1 MRRRVT
7 LLCHQTSWRRDVTAR
22 SFTFALIIGV
32 VLLNTFVV
40 ATVVV
45 MLQQSHAEADA
56 RAQIGTATLAQV
68 VEQNIA
74 DDINKIDLALL
85 TTIDEI
91 QRQAKAGNA
100 DPQALNR
107 YLAGMSARLPEVEGV
122 RVTNAQGVVSFGYGA
137 AAADNVSLADRNF
150 FQTQRDQADAGL
162 VYSDPLLGRISHAWV
177 LVVTRRYTLPD
188 PAGEDEFG
196 GIVYAD
202 LSIDRLA
209 DLFAAL
215 KVGEH
220 GSVTL
225 WDRDLKI
232 VVRYP
237 EPEGRARTIGLQ
249 IASEDLKQLVAAGQ
263 PAGTYRTQSRIND
276 IERQL
281 SFRKIARYPF
291 YVSVGEAPDDYLAA
305 WRTEAYRLGAFAILF
320 ALITALAAG
329 QLHRGWR
336 RRMESARALAKER
349 SLLRSLIDSIPD
361 AIFVKDHDG
370 RYTVVNETFAHNLA
384 RPQAEVLGRTMVEVL
399 GPALAAP
406 HEAAERAMI
415 AERKLRI
422 DEGTAVT
429 PEGQALQLET
439 TRVPFLDPGG
449 DMLGLIG
456 VVRDVTA
463 HKQAEAELR
472 HARDE
477 AEAATKA
484 KSSFLAMMSHE
495 IRTPMNGV
503 MSMAE
508 MLDQT
513 DLSDDQ
519 RSMSQIIRSSAAA
532 LLTIINDILDFSKIE
547 AGKLDIEAVPFSL
560 LEVVEGAGELVAGRA
575 DEKGIG
581 LTVDLDP
588 AIPDRLIG
596 DPTRIRQI
604 LLNLM
609 GNAVKFTEAGGV
621 TATVNA
627 IGEPGADGTLHLRF
641 AIRDSGI
648 GLSDEQRARL
658 FQPFMQADASTA
670 RRFGGTGLGLSI
682 CQRLCTMMGGAI
694 GVDSTLGVGSVFWFE
709 LPLTIVDPALDRP
722 AARIADARVAA
733 IDFTGADR
741 AALTHLLSGAGISAV
756 EWLAGA
762 AMPTGAA
769 DVVLLSGAGGLAG
782 FTRLQAVAA
791 DLARAGAKPVLVAPR
806 SLASTL
812 GAAERAGFFATL
824 TLPLRRHRL
833 WHVIAAAL
841 GRAELDRRDSKP
853 DGPIGRWQPPPLDLA
868 HAAQAVILVA
878 EDNRTNQIVISRLLA
893 QLGYA
898 HEIAGNGL
906 EAFVLWQEKCFG
918 LLLTDFHMPEMDGFQ
933 LTRAV
938 RTAETDAANGR
949 RRPIVALTADAL
961 PGTGQQCL
969 DAGMDGYLTKPIDSK
984 ALIETLERLLP
995 QATALRRP
1003 AEAPAPRAAA
1013 LPDIDPQ
1020 ILDLARLLESFG
1032 AWDAEARGFLDGF
1045 LAEVPDMVAAITTAL
1060 AAADAAAARAAAHA
1074 LKGAARSTG
1083 AVRLGQIASD
1093 VQDCLDGNDIETAGM
1108 LAGLLTPT
1116 HTELLQATAPLRAA

>member
-1 MRRRVT
+1 
-7 LLCHQTSWRRDVTAR
+7 VTAR
-22 SFTFALIIGV
+22 SFTLALILGV
-32 VLLNTFVV
+32 ILLNASVG
-40 ATVVV
+40 ATVVA
-45 MLQQSHAEADA
+45 MLRQSHAEADA

-91 QRQAKAGNA
+91 QRQAKTGGVDAT
-100 DPQALNR
+100 ALNA
-107 YLAGMSARLPEVEGV
+107 YLASMSARLPEVEGV
-122 RVTNAQGVVSFGYGA
+122 RITDAEGLIAFGYGTSTA
-137 AAADNVSLADRNF
+137 GHASIADRNF
-150 FQTQRDQADAGL
+150 FQTQRDQANAGL
-162 VYSDPLLGRISHAWV
+162 VYSDPLIGRVSHEWV
-177 LVVTRRYTLPD
+177 LVVTRRYTLPG
-188 PAGEDEFG
+188 PAGENNFG

-209 DLFAAL
+209 DLFATL
-215 KVGEH
+215 NTGEH

-232 VVRYP
+232 VARYP
-237 EPEGRARTIGLQ
+237 EPEGRARTIGRDV
-249 IASEDLKQLVAAGQ
+249 ASAELKQLVAEGRTSA
-263 PAGTYRTQSRIND
+263 TYRTRSRIND
-276 IERQL
+276 LDRQL
-281 SFRKIARYPF
+281 SFRKIAGYPF
-291 YVSVGEAPDDYLAA
+291 YVTIGEAPDDYLAA
-305 WRTEAYRLGAFAILF
+305 WRTEAYRLGAFAALF
-320 ALITALAAG
+320 ALVTVLAAW
-329 QLHRGWR
+329 QLHRSWR
-336 RRMESARALAKER
+336 RRIESARALAKER

-384 RPQAEVLGRTMVEVL
+384 RPQAAVLGHTSVEIL
-399 GPALAAP
+399 GPSLAAP
-406 HEAAERAMI
+406 HLAAEQAMI
-415 AERKLRI
+415 AARQLRI
-422 DEGTAVT
+422 DEGSAVT
-429 PEGQALQLET
+429 PEGQPLQLET
-439 TRVPFLDPGG
+439 TRVPFLDPEGEII
-449 DMLGLIG
+449 GLIG
-456 VVRDVTA
+456 VIRDVTA
-463 HKQAEAELR
+463 HKRAESQLR
-472 HARDE
+472 QARDE

-513 DLSDDQ
+513 DLTDDQ
-519 RSMSQIIRSSAAA
+519 RSMSQIIRSSAGA

-547 AGKLDIEAVPFSL
+547 AGKLDIEAVQFSL
-560 LEVVEGAGELVAGRA
+560 LEVVEGAGELIAGRA

-588 AIPDRLIG
+588 VLPDRLIG

-609 GNAVKFTEAGGV
+609 GNAVKFTETGNVTLTVGAAGEAGDD
-621 TATVNA
+621 AT
-627 IGEPGADGTLHLRF
+627 LRLRF
-641 AIRDSGI
+641 TISDSGI
-648 GLSDEQRARL
+648 GLSEEQRARL

-694 GVDSTLGVGSVFWFE
+694 GVDSTLGVGSSFWFE
-709 LPLTIVDPALDRP
+709 LPLTAVDAGRDGPSVA
-722 AARIADARVAA
+722 IADARIAA
-733 IDFTGADR
+733 IGFTGPER
-741 AALTHLLSGAGISAV
+741 TALANLLGGAGISAV
-756 EWLAGA
+756 EFLAAGQI
-762 AMPTGAA
+762 PDNSP
-769 DVVLLSGAGGLAG
+769 DVMLLSGSGGPAG
-782 FTRLQAVAA
+782 FARLQAMAA
-791 DLARAGAKPVLVAPR
+791 DLAGAKLVLVAPR

-812 GAAERAGFFATL
+812 GAAERAGFFTTL

-833 WHVIAAAL
+833 WRVIAAAL
-841 GRAELDRRDSKP
+841 GRAELDRRDGGAE
-853 DGPIGRWQPPPLDLA
+853 GPIGRWRPPPLEVA
-868 HAAQAVILVA
+868 HAARAAILVA

-898 HEIAGNGL
+898 HEIAENGL
-906 EAFVLWQEKCFG
+906 EAFVLWQEKVFG
-918 LLLTDFHMPEMDGFQ
+918 LLLTDFHMPEMDGFE

-938 RTAETDAANGR
+938 RIAEADAASGK

-995 QATALRRP
+995 QAAALRQP
-1003 AEAPAPRAAA
+1003 AEAAALRAAA
-1013 LPDIDPQ
+1013 LPEIDPQ
-1020 ILDLARLLESFG
+1020 ILDLARLVEAFG

-1045 LAEVPDMVAAITTAL
+1045 LAEVPEMVAAITVAL
-1060 AAADAAAARAAAHA
+1060 AAPDAVAARAAAHI

-1083 AVRLGQIASD
+1083 AMRLGQIASD
-1093 VQDCLDGNDIETAGM
+1093 VQDCLDGNDVATAGM
-1108 LAGLLTPT
+1108 LAELLTPT